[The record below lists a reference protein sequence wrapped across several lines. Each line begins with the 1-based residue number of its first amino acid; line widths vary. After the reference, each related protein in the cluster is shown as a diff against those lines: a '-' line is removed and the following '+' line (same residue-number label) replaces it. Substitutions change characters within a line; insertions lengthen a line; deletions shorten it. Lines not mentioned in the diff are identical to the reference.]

1 MSFFSL
7 KLRPF
12 FRALAVVA
20 TSLWLALIV
29 AYVADKLSAPT
40 PRADVPAPLVAA
52 AEPAPARKEV
62 TPPLTEQQLAERLDW
77 KLYGYSHPGRYRL
90 RVLLERGDGC
100 LLSNLRTDFMEDFKA
115 AFGPRVCKDEKP
127 EPSSDLIVSAVL
139 SALGDILTKDGV
151 AQNVTLAD
159 LPGNLDNLPDRAY
172 ALYLKSLNTDRD
184 VAIRLMDELLA
195 LPAEQRRPLNAIAK
209 YRRARLKMSLE
220 DWDKLDDAAV
230 KMRLRSIRDD
240 LGAVAAHARE
250 GSLDPAQISENADYW
265 IAFSRSMI
273 LPAERLVRL
282 GEADF
287 GGAFDA
293 YLRMPGR
300 GEANAVNSCLW
311 LARKLCDE
319 GRFDGAVDDPD
330 LRLLLTFFLNAG
342 GGNDYRNMIQG
353 DILKDRRI
361 AWLDALAK
369 AKVDP
374 AFAPAHIAML
384 QYAVGRWED
393 CRRSASLL
401 SADDPLRKLLLSR
414 CQLRLVGDVDASRRL
429 LAPGSAP
436 SSKASDA
443 GKTFAPVT
451 ADFDYPTVI
460 SLQEKPELTAR
471 VEGELGMIAMAN
483 GDFAE
488 ALTRFEDGAYGVE
501 ALYVAECLL
510 GIDELKAHVDG
521 RRAQKKPL
529 IKLDGRWF
537 EPLNDLEQELGSRLM
552 RAGRLEEALDYVD
565 PTIRRQTTHYVL
577 LRRGAERTDLGDRS
591 RADSHWRSALAI
603 REIGEQV
610 LHAPY
615 GLSWSSGGSWY
626 VGYSALPRIRHGRPL
641 DNQPL
646 PSMKLVGASREEIRL
661 LDAWQ
666 ARYVDNPDLSE
677 RDARYASFRHA
688 LEAAR
693 LLPANDPAGAQI
705 LQYAGNLLKYRDA
718 DAAKPA
724 YRMLVM
730 RFPQTP
736 YGAHALKAHW
746 FSAERPTPPADII
759 SK

>member
-151 AQNVTLAD
+151 AQKVTLAD

-265 IAFSRSMI
+265 IAYSRSMI

-471 VEGELGMIAMAN
+471 VEGELGMIALAN

-501 ALYVAECLL
+501 ALYVAECLR

>member
-1 MSFFSL
+1 MSFFSF
-7 KLRPF
+7 KIRPF
-12 FRALAVVA
+12 FRTLAVIA
-20 TSLWLALIV
+20 TCLWLSLIV

-40 PRADVPAPLVAA
+40 PRADIPQPAVVATAVPEA
-52 AEPAPARKEV
+52 KEV
-62 TPPLTEQQLAERLDW
+62 SPPLTAEQVAERLEW

-90 RVLLERGDGC
+90 RELMERGDGC
-100 LLSNLRTDFMEDFKA
+100 LLSNLRTDFMDDFKA
-115 AFGPRVCKDEKP
+115 SFGRRVCTLEKP
-127 EPSSDLIVSAVL
+127 EPSSDLIVSEVL
-139 SALGDILTKDGV
+139 AALGAILTKDGV
-151 AQNVTLAD
+151 AQNVALAD
-159 LPGNLDNLPDRAY
+159 LPGDLDNLPHRAY
-172 ALYLKSLNTDRD
+172 RLYLKSLNADRD
-184 VAIRLMDELLA
+184 VALKLMDELLA
-195 LPAEQRRPLNAIAK
+195 LPAEERRPLNAIAK

-230 KMRLRSIRDD
+230 KMRLKSIRDD
-240 LGAVAAHARE
+240 LTSVAAHARE

-265 IAFSRSMI
+265 IAYSRSMI

-319 GRFDGAVDDPD
+319 GHFDGALADRN
-330 LRLLLTFFLNAG
+330 LRLLLTFFLTAG
-342 GGNDYRNMIQG
+342 GGNDYRNMIQA

-374 AFAPAHIAML
+374 SFAPAHVAML
-384 QYAVGRWED
+384 QYAVGRWDD
-393 CRRSASLL
+393 CRRSAALL
-401 SADDPLRKLLLSR
+401 TADDPLRKLLLSR
-414 CQLRLVGDVDASRRL
+414 CQLRLVGDVDACRRL
-429 LAPGSAP
+429 LDPGSAP
-436 SSKASDA
+436 SAKPSDA

-460 SLQEKPELTAR
+460 SLQAKPELAAR
-471 VEGELGMIAMAN
+471 VEGELGMIALAN
-483 GDFAE
+483 AKFRE

-510 GIDELKAHVDG
+510 DVDELKAHVDG

-565 PTIRRQTTHYVL
+565 PTIRNQTTHYVL
-577 LRRGAERTDLGDRS
+577 LRRGAERTDLDERS
-591 RADSHWRSALAI
+591 RADSHWRCALAI
-603 REIGEQV
+603 RGIGEQV

-615 GLSWSSGGSWY
+615 GLSWASSGSWY
-626 VGYSALPRIRHGRPL
+626 VGYSALPRIRRGRSL
-641 DNQPL
+641 DDRPL
-646 PSMKLVGASREEIRL
+646 PSMKLIGGGREEIRL

-666 ARYVDNPDLSE
+666 VRYVENPDLSE

-693 LLPANDPAGAQI
+693 LLPVNDPAGAQI
-705 LQYAGNLLKYRDA
+705 LQYAGNLLKYRDPKGA
-718 DAAKPA
+718 TPA
-724 YRMLVM
+724 YRLLVT

-736 YGAHALKAHW
+736 FGAYALKSHW
-746 FSAERPTPPADII
+746 FSPERPSPSADII

>member
-7 KLRPF
+7 KIRPF
-12 FRALAVVA
+12 FRTLAVIA
-20 TSLWLALIV
+20 TCFWLSLII
-29 AYVADKLSAPT
+29 AYLADKLTAPT
-40 PRADVPAPLVAA
+40 PRADIPQQAVVATAAPEA
-52 AEPAPARKEV
+52 KEV
-62 TPPLTEQQLAERLDW
+62 TPPLTAEQIAERLEW

-90 RVLLERGDGC
+90 RVLMERGDAC
-100 LLSNLRTDFMEDFKA
+100 LLSNLRTDFMDDFKDS
-115 AFGPRVCKDEKP
+115 FGRRVCTVEKS
-127 EPSSDLIVSAVL
+127 EPSSDLIVSEVL
-139 SALGDILTKDGV
+139 AALGAMPTKDGV

-159 LPGNLDNLPDRAY
+159 LPGDLDNLPHRAY
-172 ALYLKSLNTDRD
+172 RLYLKSLKGDRD
-184 VAIRLMDELLA
+184 VEINLMDELLA
-195 LPAEQRRPLNAIAK
+195 LPAEERRPLNAIAK

-230 KMRLRSIRDD
+230 KMRLKSIRDD
-240 LGAVAAHARE
+240 LASVAAHARE

-265 IAFSRSMI
+265 NAYSRSMI

-319 GRFDGAVDDPD
+319 GHFDGVLADPD
-330 LRLLLTFFLNAG
+330 LRLLLTFFLTAG
-342 GGNDYRNMIQG
+342 GGNDYRNMIEA

-374 AFAPAHIAML
+374 SFAPAHIAML
-384 QYAVGRWED
+384 QYDVGRWED

-401 SADDPLRKLLLSR
+401 TADDPLRKLLLSR

-429 LAPGSAP
+429 LDPGSAP
-436 SSKASDA
+436 SAKPSDA

-460 SLQEKPELTAR
+460 SLQAKPELAAR
-471 VEGELGMIAMAN
+471 VEGELGMIALAKGN
-483 GDFAE
+483 FRE

-501 ALYVAECLL
+501 ALYVAESLL
-510 GIDELKAHVDG
+510 DIDELKAHVDG

-565 PTIRRQTTHYVL
+565 PTIRSQTTHYVL

-591 RADSHWRSALAI
+591 RADSHWRCALAI
-603 REIGEQV
+603 RVIGEQV

-626 VGYSALPRIRHGRPL
+626 VGYSALPRIRRGRSL
-641 DNQPL
+641 DDQPL
-646 PSMKLVGASREEIRL
+646 PTMKLIGADREEIRL
-661 LDAWQ
+661 LDTWQ
-666 ARYVDNPDLSE
+666 VRYIETPDLSE

-688 LEAAR
+688 LEAVR
-693 LLPANDPAGAQI
+693 LLPDNDPAGGEI
-705 LQYAGNLLKYRDA
+705 LQYAGNLLKYRDPK
-718 DAAKPA
+718 AAQPA
-724 YRMLVM
+724 YVLLVT
-730 RFPQTP
+730 RFKETP
-736 YGAHALKAHW
+736 YGKHALKARW
-746 FSAERPTPPADII
+746 FSSERPSPPADII

>member
-7 KLRPF
+7 RLRPF

-265 IAFSRSMI
+265 IAYSRSMI

-369 AKVDP
+369 AKADP

-471 VEGELGMIAMAN
+471 VEGELGMIALAN

>member
-7 KLRPF
+7 RLRPF

-20 TSLWLALIV
+20 TSLWLGLIV

-40 PRADVPAPLVAA
+40 PHAVVPAPLVAA

-151 AQNVTLAD
+151 AQKVTLAD

-265 IAFSRSMI
+265 IAYSRSMI

-369 AKVDP
+369 AKADP

-436 SSKASDA
+436 SAKASDA

-460 SLQEKPELTAR
+460 SLQEKPELAAR
-471 VEGELGMIAMAN
+471 VEGELGMIALAN

>member
-1 MSFFSL
+1 
-7 KLRPF
+7 
-12 FRALAVVA
+12 
-20 TSLWLALIV
+20 
-29 AYVADKLSAPT
+29 
-40 PRADVPAPLVAA
+40 
-52 AEPAPARKEV
+52 
-62 TPPLTEQQLAERLDW
+62 
-77 KLYGYSHPGRYRL
+77 
-90 RVLLERGDGC
+90 
-100 LLSNLRTDFMEDFKA
+100 
-115 AFGPRVCKDEKP
+115 KP

-151 AQNVTLAD
+151 AQKVTLAD

-265 IAFSRSMI
+265 IAYSRSMI

-369 AKVDP
+369 AKADP

-460 SLQEKPELTAR
+460 SLQEKPELAAR
-471 VEGELGMIAMAN
+471 VEGELGMIALAN

-759 SK
+759 SKYSALQTPYSILHTLTTPRPCVVITDRSSSSSPPSRSRPFSLTRRSNSPNIPPGRSKKASAFAGASNN

>member
-7 KLRPF
+7 RLRPF

-40 PRADVPAPLVAA
+40 PRAVVPAPLVTA

-151 AQNVTLAD
+151 AQKVTLAD

-265 IAFSRSMI
+265 IAYSRSMI

-436 SSKASDA
+436 SAKASDA

-460 SLQEKPELTAR
+460 SLQEKPELAAR
-471 VEGELGMIAMAN
+471 VEGELGMIALAN